1 MLKITLGKIV
11 VDERGNNY
19 RVIEQVRHWETPYKK
34 TYRLHCEKGNF
45 FATCESDGSSFIC
58 TKNGSGYE
66 LVEVKGGEIG

>member
-34 TYRLHCEKGNF
+34 TYRIYDNVNKVMG
-45 FATCESDGSSFIC
+45 TCEADGSNFIC
-58 TKNGSGYE
+58 TRNGSGFK
-66 LVEVKGGEIG
+66 LVEVLNG